1 MKKFLRAVAASG
13 IATATV
19 AGGLALGPAA
29 SAAPAPSV
37 DASPSGY
44 PYIAGQTG
52 HLTGDL
58 VVKNNDE
65 GAKLNYARKATGAQ
79 RGIDTQSTPTGSE
92 WEFPRIGEKGLVRN
106 VDSGLCL
113 SLAAHGAYP
122 GPAILSV
129 PCDANDP
136 AQRIS
141 WYKPGG
147 STPDNGYNLLSDK
160 STAVV
165 TTNRNGG
172 LSYSDDK
179 RAEVLVDGHLTP
191 VERNGGI
198 TAEESA
204 PTNLRRGEPVE
215 VPFAVGALEK
225 YTSLD
230 ATVTLTAPAGTTFAP
245 DQQVMG
251 QWADDKGTWNAS
263 GDLSLSDVRVSADG
277 KQLKGEFHSADGFTQ
292 WRGYQLRW
300 FASVVADAD
309 ATSGEATLRYEITGR
324 TNIGKVSVDATSPT
338 RLDVVNGG
346 VTASR
351 SDTTTLQPGKPTE
364 VPFAIKATGRYD
376 ELHSNVTLTAPA
388 GTTFDEGQTVEGEW
402 ADEHGTWHGTAAG
415 LQLQDVR
422 IFDGGTKL
430 TGRVDVSQ
438 DFEQYTDWQLRW
450 HATVTASSTATPGD
464 GALRY
469 EMGGTTNRGTFT
481 IDSTS
486 ATVIPAPEV
495 VVPAPTAEGY
505 FPKDVHQ
512 WAGIAGAAQPGATV
526 IARDADGHEIGRT
539 QATDTGA
546 YNIGIDPGKVGMG
559 EQSFTVTQEVDGV
572 ASDGIGVTLDYGQ
585 NAPAWTAPTN
595 GGTLPGS
602 GWTLTGTGTPGAE
615 VQVNGTD
622 FTTGAELGTTTVAN
636 GTWSLSSA
644 DLDLPAGPY
653 QLWVNQFTKGG
664 KWANAGINVTVEAT
678 KPAAPTAEGYFPKD
692 VHQWAGIAGAAQPG
706 ATVIARDAQGHEI
719 GRTQA
724 SGTGAYDIGID
735 PGKVGM
741 GEQSFTVTQEHR
753 GGVSDGIGVTL
764 DYGQNAPAWTAPTN
778 GGTLPGTGWT
788 LTGTGTPGAEIG
800 VNGTD
805 FTTGAKLGTTTVD
818 ASGSWSLSVDGL
830 DLPAGPYQF
839 WVNQFTK
846 GGKWAHAGVNATV
859 TG

>member
-160 STAVV
+160 STAVI
-165 TTNRNGG
+165 TTNRGGG

-179 RAEVLVDGHLTP
+179 RASILVDGQLTS

-198 TAEESA
+198 AAEESA
-204 PTNLRRGEPVE
+204 PTALRRGEPVE
-215 VPFAVGALEK
+215 VPFAVEALEK

-230 ATVTLTAPAGTTFAP
+230 ATITLTAPAGTRFTP

-251 QWADDKGTWNAS
+251 QWADEKGTWNAS
-263 GDLSLSDVRVSADG
+263 GDLGLSDVRVSPDG
-277 KQLKGEFHSADGFTQ
+277 KQLKGEFHSSDGFTQ
-292 WRGYQLRW
+292 WPGYQLRW

-309 ATSGEATLRYEITGR
+309 ATSGEATLRYEITGS
-324 TNIGKVSVDATSPT
+324 TEIGKVRVDATSPT
-338 RLDVVNGG
+338 SLDVVNGG
-346 VTASR
+346 VAASP
-351 SDTTTLQPGKPTE
+351 SETTTLQRGGPTE

-376 ELHSNVTLTAPA
+376 ELDADVTLTAPA

-415 LQLQDVR
+415 LQLKDVR
-422 IFDGGTKL
+422 ITEGGTKL
-430 TGRVDVSQ
+430 TGRVESSD

-450 HATVTASSTATPGD
+450 HASVTASTTATPGD

-469 EMGGTTNRGTFT
+469 EMSGSTNRGTFT

-486 ATVIPAPEV
+486 ATVIPEPEV
-495 VVPAPTAEGY
+495 VVSAPTAEGY

-526 IARDADGHEIGRT
+526 IARDAEGTEIGRT

-559 EQSFTVTQEVDGV
+559 EQTFTVTQEVDGV
-572 ASDGIGVTLDYGQ
+572 ASDGVEVTLDYGQ
-585 NAPAWTAPTN
+585 NAPVWTTPTD
-595 GGTLPGS
+595 GGTLPSYGF
-602 GWTLTGTGTPGAE
+602 TLAGTGTAGGLVTINGSDFSSDTALGAAE
-615 VQVNGTD
+615 VTADGWTIRVD
-622 FTTGAELGTTTVAN
+622 
-636 GTWSLSSA
+636 

-664 KWANAGINVTVEAT
+664 KWA
-678 KPAAPTAEGYFPKD
+678 
-692 VHQWAGIAGAAQPG
+692 
-706 ATVIARDAQGHEI
+706 
-719 GRTQA
+719 
-724 SGTGAYDIGID
+724 
-735 PGKVGM
+735 
-741 GEQSFTVTQEHR
+741 
-753 GGVSDGIGVTL
+753 
-764 DYGQNAPAWTAPTN
+764 
-778 GGTLPGTGWT
+778 
-788 LTGTGTPGAEIG
+788 
-800 VNGTD
+800 
-805 FTTGAKLGTTTVD
+805 
-818 ASGSWSLSVDGL
+818 
-830 DLPAGPYQF
+830 
-839 WVNQFTK
+839 
-846 GGKWAHAGVNATV
+846 HAGVNATV
-859 TG
+859 TVTG